1 VVSADNEVAGC
12 YIGEQLVQGRAAVE
26 VVAGD
31 AVIDVVLRALPE
43 DGRLSMTKSLSETER
58 ALALGID
65 AEVLPFFLGTT
76 QENPK
81 RRSASTTL
89 SLPVPAGEALVFA
102 MAVHCQS
109 RRFGSALFAKFAQD
123 LSGEDPGQNISH
135 IRFRFG
141 RELRDAKQRLRGC
154 SWCGRFVGGAGLP
167 LRCVRARVR
176 RRSRTIDEVRAQEAA
191 YQHPHDQTLRQVRFE
206 RLGDRSPA
214 EDLHPYDDRGSD
226 HQAEAVHGQRTKGDF
241 GSGKVGNHRCVGLS
255 ASRHRKTRTDRTLP
269 AAPAASICATVEY
282 LWAAQPPIAT

>member
-12 YIGEQLVQGRAAVE
+12 YIGEQLVQGRAAGE

-31 AVIDVVLRALPE
+31 AVIDAVLRALPE

-65 AEVLPFFLGTT
+65 AEVLPFFLGPT

-81 RRSASTTL
+81 RRSARHHL
-89 SLPVPAGEALVFA
+89 EPAGAGG
-102 MAVHCQS
+102 
-109 RRFGSALFAKFAQD
+109 RSACLRHGRT
-123 LSGEDPGQNISH
+123 LPESSVRIS
-135 IRFRFG
+135 
-141 RELRDAKQRLRGC
+141 
-154 SWCGRFVGGAGLP
+154 P
-167 LRCVRARVR
+167 LREVRAGSEQRGPWPEHQPHSLSFRSRAPGCKATPARLLLVRSFCWRRRSAAQMRRARVR

-206 RLGDRSPA
+206 RLGDRSPG

-226 HQAEAVHGQRTKGDF
+226 HTEAVPGQRTKGDF

-255 ASRHRKTRTDRTLP
+255 ASRHRKTRTNRTLRRR
-269 AAPAASICATVEY
+269 
-282 LWAAQPPIAT
+282 QPRPSVRLSNISGLPNRR